1 MKIEDK
7 IRNNRD
13 SLDFFDLP
21 EGHEKRFTEKL
32 KFNDD
37 KHNVNIFKIFLI
49 TVSSAAAILIMF
61 FLVNNLILNKEKM
74 EETVDEDYLALQTM
88 RSVYD
93 EKLESAIFRL
103 EEILENVD
111 DSTRNEISLVIDELL
126 STSDEL
132 AAIAPMPFEK
142 QMAITS
148 HVYDSKLR
156 VVNLISDKL
165 ENVDKNE

>member
-32 KFNDD
+32 KFNDE

-88 RSVYD
+88 RSV
-93 EKLESAIFRL
+93 
-103 EEILENVD
+103 
-111 DSTRNEISLVIDELL
+111 
-126 STSDEL
+126 
-132 AAIAPMPFEK
+132 
-142 QMAITS
+142 
-148 HVYDSKLR
+148 
-156 VVNLISDKL
+156 
-165 ENVDKNE
+165 